1 MVNNICIRKE
11 KAVRVYV
18 DVIAKT
24 FEENSEI
31 TQGGGRGGGVGG
43 ELNAN
48 EGRLTV
54 EGQIIISKLFFANEY
69 DFVVFLCLFTMCS
82 FIVFFHWFAC

>member
-1 MVNNICIRKE
+1 MN
-11 KAVRVYV
+11 A
-18 DVIAKT
+18 T
-24 FEENSEI
+24 
-31 TQGGGRGGGVGG
+31 